1 MPKHSV
7 SIPGHM
13 IEIAASLWSG
23 VERIQCDGQTVSQK
37 RSFFY
42 VTPHSFTLQEGD
54 ERATYEVDILT
65 GWLGIDHGYIVRRN
79 GIILAHRP

>member
-7 SIPGHM
+7 SIPGHT
-13 IEIAASLWSG
+13 IEIVTSIWSG

-54 ERATYEVDILT
+54 ERATYEVDILMSWF
-65 GWLGIDHGYIVRRN
+65 GFDHGYIVRRN

>member
-7 SIPGHM
+7 SIPGHTL
-13 IEIAASLWSG
+13 EIDASIWNAS
-23 VERIQCDGQTVSQK
+23 ERIRCDGQTVSEQ

-42 VTPHSFTLQEGD
+42 ITPHSFSLQEGD
-54 ERATYEVDILT
+54 ERATYEVNILT
-65 GWLGIDHGYIVRRN
+65 SWLGLDYGYIVRRN